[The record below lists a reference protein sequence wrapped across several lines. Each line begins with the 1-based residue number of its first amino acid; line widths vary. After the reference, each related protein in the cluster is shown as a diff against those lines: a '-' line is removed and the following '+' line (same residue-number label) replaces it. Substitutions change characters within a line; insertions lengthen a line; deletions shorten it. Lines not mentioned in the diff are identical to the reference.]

1 MRKVVTIS
9 LNGNAYQIEEAGYEA
24 LRAYL
29 DGAQTKLQQDPD
41 RAEILADLEQ
51 AIAEKCSR
59 FLSQHK
65 SVVTTEEVQQTLS
78 EMGPVDG
85 PAGAAGERGKAGE
98 QADKS
103 QGTSGSTES
112 AAPKRLYQ
120 IHEGAMISG
129 VCKGIAAYFDVD
141 VSIVRIIFVALAI
154 LTWGAWILAY
164 IVMMFVIPYASTS
177 EERAA
182 AHGLPFDAQHLI
194 EEAKKQ
200 YASFKDGQW
209 SRHARRQA
217 RQHRREWRRE
227 MRRGRLAMKA
237 NMRWGGPPDAEDAG
251 YAARVLTG
259 VMIPIAA
266 ICNAVLIVA
275 FLLAVAQLIMRGTI
289 FGWAPPPGIPL
300 WASILILC
308 VLLHVAAA
316 PLRATRHAA
325 YYAHG
330 PGAGV
335 WFAVWGSILWV
346 GFVVV
351 FFWFAFHYWPD
362 LQQFLQDLVDS
373 IRNHRAH
380 APGESIWWSLV
391 DQWQWASAGDVE
403 PTRSV
408 AALPAAFPAG

>member
-1 MRKVVTIS
+1 MRKVVNIS

-29 DGAQTKLQQDPD
+29 DGAQTKLQHDPD

-59 FLSQHK
+59 FLGPHK
-65 SVVTTEEVQQTLS
+65 SVVTTEEIERTLG
-78 EMGPVDG
+78 EMGPVDD
-85 PAGAAGERGKAGE
+85 PAGAAGEGAKPGE
-98 QADKS
+98 QAA
-103 QGTSGSTES
+103 GTQRAAGQTDSG
-112 AAPKRLYQ
+112 APKRLYQ
-120 IHEGAMISG
+120 IHEGALISG

-182 AHGLPFDAQHLI
+182 AHGLPFDAHHLI

-200 YASFKDGQW
+200 YASFKDTQW
-209 SRHARRQA
+209 GRHANRQA
-217 RQHRREWRRE
+217 RQQRREWRRE
-227 MRRGRLAMKA
+227 QRRGRRAMREQ
-237 NMRWGGPPDAEDAG
+237 MQWGPRPDFEDAG
-251 YAARVLTG
+251 YAARIVTG

-275 FLLAVAQLIMRGTI
+275 FLLAVAQLVTRGTI

-300 WASILILC
+300 WAGILTLC
-308 VLLHVAAA
+308 VLLHVCSA

-330 PGAGV
+330 PGASV
-335 WFAVWGSILWV
+335 WFALWGSILWV

-391 DQWQWASAGDVE
+391 NRSGGAGVGAAL
-403 PTRSV
+403 SGGA
-408 AALPAAFPAG
+408 AALPGVS